1 MSAKRTLSCEEVLKQ
16 LFAYVDQ
23 ELDSERRAEIDHHME
38 QCRGCYSRAEFEKRL
53 KERIM
58 ETGSSETPERVR
70 RRVQLLIDKF

>member
-1 MSAKRTLSCEEVLKQ
+1 MSEKRTLRCEEVLEH

-23 ELDSERRAEIDHHME
+23 ELDSAKKAEIDQHME

-58 ETGSSETPERVR
+58 ETGSSEAPDRVR
-70 RRVQLLIDKF
+70 QRMRLLIEKF